1 MEEGTNQGCPLSSTL
16 AALVFH
22 TVIGHC
28 PPSQPYSMNMQ
39 QQDWLTVTLE
49 MMVCVVSQIPWPTL
63 TANMC
68 VYISTACFSSSPSL
82 IACPSQRHEAQ
93 YLQNTNPYLHFR
105 SICHPCHPSPVR
117 SCPSQQHP
125 RSHSVKPA
133 PTAQDSNACKP
144 VSGPTSWLQTICSR
158 FLLQR
163 HHPSRIPSQHPLFQ
177 HHRQSQSPPTTTAIH
192 PMRHAQNTSP
202 PGCRSAVLT

>member
-1 MEEGTNQGCPLSSTL
+1 
-16 AALVFH
+16 
-22 TVIGHC
+22 
-28 PPSQPYSMNMQ
+28 
-39 QQDWLTVTLE
+39 
-49 MMVCVVSQIPWPTL
+49 L

-125 RSHSVKPA
+125 RSHQPLLR
-133 PTAQDSNACKP
+133 QAC
-144 VSGPTSWLQTICSR
+144 SHCSR
-158 FLLQR
+158 LQCLQARLWANQLAPNNLLKISSPT
-163 HHPSRIPSQHPLFQ
+163 PSPK
-177 HHRQSQSPPTTTAIH
+177 
-192 PMRHAQNTSP
+192 
-202 PGCRSAVLT
+202 